1 MKIDFTG
8 RGVEISDRIRQFTE
22 SKMDRLKKILGDLQE
37 VKTVLTVEKYRHRA
51 EINFHADKHDFHGAE
66 ETHDLFQSIDGV
78 IEKLEKQA
86 RRLKDKR
93 MAKKR
98 HTTETIRNNGFQ
110 LEEVP
115 PPPVE
120 RENMIQVIPVDPA
133 QIRHM
138 VLEEAVDA
146 LTKFENDFLV
156 FRNADTEVIN
166 VVYRRKDG
174 NIGHVGPTS

>member
-1 MKIDFTG
+1 MRIDFTG
-8 RGVEISDRIRQFTE
+8 RGVDISDRIRQFTE
-22 SKMDRLKKILGDLQE
+22 SKMDRLKKMLGDIQE

-93 MAKKR
+93 MARKR
-98 HTTETIRNNGFQ
+98 HTTETIRSNGEI
-110 LEEVP
+110 LEDVP
-115 PPPVE
+115 STTAEPEPI
-120 RENMIQVIPVDPA
+120 IQVIPVDPA
-133 QIRHM
+133 QVQPM
-138 VLEEAVDA
+138 ALEEAVDS
-146 LTKFENDFLV
+146 LTKFENEFLV
-156 FRNADTEVIN
+156 FRNAETEVIN

-174 NIGHVGPTS
+174 NIGHIGPTS